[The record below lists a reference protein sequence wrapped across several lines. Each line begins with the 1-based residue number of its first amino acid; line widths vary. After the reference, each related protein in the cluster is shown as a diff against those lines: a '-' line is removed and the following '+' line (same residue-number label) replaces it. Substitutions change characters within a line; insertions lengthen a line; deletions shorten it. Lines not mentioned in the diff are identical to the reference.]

1 MLVSSRQA
9 IVLGVSLAA
18 LICGVGGLVV
28 VSRMPPA
35 PPPQKSLDLQAAWKA
50 RNERRLGKRAVLPD
64 PTDAPPL
71 AGEAS
76 ASKTIAKAESKGKEE
91 PQKKVS
97 ADKSKG
103 PTTQDDETLAAEK
116 LKQAK
121 EYVAQNNVAK
131 AKECCQEII
140 DKYGSTKALQE
151 AVVLFNTLK

>member
-1 MLVSSRQA
+1 M
-9 IVLGVSLAA
+9 I
-18 LICGVGGLVV
+18 

-35 PPPQKSLDLQAAWKA
+35 PPPQKKIDLEAIWKT
-50 RNERRLGKRAVLPD
+50 RMERRLGKRGMAPD

-71 AGEAS
+71 AGEAP
-76 ASKTIAKAESKGKEE
+76 ASKAAEKTQSKSKEE
-91 PQKKVS
+91 GQKKIS
-97 ADKSKG
+97 TDKSKE
-103 PTTQDDETLAAEK
+103 PPTQDDETIAAEK

-121 EYVAQNNVAK
+121 EYVAQNNAAK

>member
-9 IVLGVSLAA
+9 IVLGISLLA
-18 LICGVGGLVV
+18 LMGGVGGMVI
-28 VSRMPPA
+28 VSRMPAAPA
-35 PPPQKSLDLQAAWKA
+35 PKKIDFGAAWKA
-50 RNERRLGKRAVLPD
+50 RMERRFGKAAVTPD

-76 ASKTIAKAESKGKEE
+76 VSKTEKTEPKGKEKG
-91 PQKKVS
+91 QKNVS
-97 ADKSKG
+97 ADKSKE
-103 PTTQDDETLAAEK
+103 PTAQDDETIAAEK

-121 EYVAQNNVAK
+121 DYVAQNNVAK

-140 DKYGSTKALQE
+140 DKYGNTKALQE